1 MMAIEPPKASIY
13 GFSKRR
19 VPADQATLGG
29 NLDESIGWNCVFR
42 FLDEV
47 LCRFLSISGGPR
59 MVLKN
64 VGMAILGTM
73 LLGWSSASLAD
84 EYRPDEFLRLDLS
97 KALLSPKPL
106 GPASRFAPVAV
117 EAKSDHRSEGAQARA
132 EPQAESRIVKTK
144 RIVIPSTRVA
154 HMHAVKPR
162 VHAEKP
168 RGAARTTLA
177 RRHGDPL
184 DAQAFDTRIQVWPC
198 KSGGICDWK
207 R

>member
-1 MMAIEPPKASIY
+1 
-13 GFSKRR
+13 
-19 VPADQATLGG
+19 
-29 NLDESIGWNCVFR
+29 
-42 FLDEV
+42 
-47 LCRFLSISGGPR
+47 

-64 VGMAILGTM
+64 VGMAILCTM
-73 LLGWSSASLAD
+73 LLGWSSPSLAD
-84 EYRPDEFLRLDLS
+84 AYRPDEFLSLDLS

-106 GPASRFAPVAV
+106 GPASQFASVAV

-144 RIVIPSTRVA
+144 RIVVPSTRVA

-162 VHAEKP
+162 MHAEKP
-168 RGAARTTLA
+168 RGAARTKLV
-177 RRHGDPL
+177 RQHGNPL

-198 KSGGICDWK
+198 KSGGICNWK